1 MAEAKYGRLFTE
13 ADVKRIVRHV
23 VLLYAGKRPT
33 EGEAADD
40 TMGVIDYFDGMHEA
54 KPGEHDALTFPA
66 DEPLFLL
73 RGQDVTTP
81 EVIRAYVV
89 EAARAGASVE
99 HREAAAAA
107 GRYVAGWQH
116 ANADRVKVPD

>member
-1 MAEAKYGRLFTE
+1 MAEGKYGRLFTE
-13 ADVKRIVRHV
+13 ADVVRIAKGIALIYSGQDRTEESVRESLSV
-23 VLLYAGKRPT
+23 VL
-33 EGEAADD
+33 
-40 TMGVIDYFDGMHEA
+40 DYQDGMHEA
-54 KPGEHDALTFPA
+54 KPGEHDALTFPP

-89 EAARAGASVE
+89 AAARAGASVE

-107 GRYVAGWQH
+107 GRLVAGWQYG
-116 ANADRVKVPD
+116 NADRVKVPD